1 MHGGKREGAGRKPK
15 WLHGRTTTIRVP
27 EELADEVLRLA
38 RQLDIGIH
46 LDNVTDSKTIDL
58 SGIPIHHLDEQP
70 VVAVRDLLHRG
81 FKIRPLK
88 LVDALRKELDRIH

>member
-46 LDNVTDSKTIDL
+46 FDNVTDSKTIDL

-70 VVAVRDLLHRG
+70 VVAVRDLLRKG